1 MDGRTQTHG
10 GFDMADHLPERMI
23 ETRGIEICSDA
34 YGDPSH
40 PTVLL
45 IMGAS
50 ASMLMWDEN
59 FCQRLADGGRFV
71 VRYDNRDTGRTTH
84 CPPGAPDYTLQDMAD
99 DAIAVLDAYGVEQ
112 AHIIGASM
120 GGMIS
125 QVVGLE
131 HPSRVLTLTPI
142 MSTPDPGAV
151 MDAMEGRE
159 ASYELSPPTPEVM
172 ASMLSTLTLD
182 WSDREAVLQN
192 RLTTFRA
199 LAGSA
204 HAYDEPG
211 RAKLFASE
219 IDRAIDFASTQ
230 NHGPAIEK
238 SERWHQRL
246 GSLDVPTL
254 VIHGTEDGILPY
266 DHGEALARSIPGA
279 KLFPMQGVGHEMP
292 EGEMDRIIPAILEH
306 TR

>member
-1 MDGRTQTHG
+1 
-10 GFDMADHLPERMI
+10 MADLNGGTAKGHGADGTPTSRTLALDLTDLLPGSDERCADRL
-23 ETRGIEICSDA
+23 TRGLV
-34 YGDPSH
+34 GDG
-40 PTVLL
+40 
-45 IMGAS
+45 I
-50 ASMLMWDEN
+50 
-59 FCQRLADGGRFV
+59 
-71 VRYDNRDTGRTTH
+71 
-84 CPPGAPDYTLQDMAD
+84 
-99 DAIAVLDAYGVEQ
+99 IEQ

-182 WSDREAVLQN
+182 WSNREAVLQN
-192 RLTTFRA
+192 RLSTFRA

-246 GSLDVPTL
+246 GDLDVPTL

-266 DHGEALARSIPGA
+266 DHGEALARSIPSA
-279 KLFPMQGVGHEMP
+279 KLLTMEGVGHELP
-292 EGEMDRIIPAILEH
+292 EGEMDRVIPAILEH